1 MGGSPLPG
9 ADRHGSA
16 QGRQDHA
23 APAPVPGRDVPA
35 LEDPHVVA
43 RIRSDPRSF
52 MEELRRPAILHEIQN
67 TPEIMAHVRT
77 RIDAAFP
84 SCTG

>member
-1 MGGSPLPG
+1 
-9 ADRHGSA
+9 
-16 QGRQDHA
+16 
-23 APAPVPGRDVPA
+23 
-35 LEDPHVVA
+35 
-43 RIRSDPRSF
+43 

>member
-1 MGGSPLPG
+1 
-9 ADRHGSA
+9 
-16 QGRQDHA
+16 
-23 APAPVPGRDVPA
+23 
-35 LEDPHVVA
+35 
-43 RIRSDPRSF
+43 

-84 SCTG
+84 SCTGWPNPWTGGVSNPRVTQGAPEA